1 MLMEEGTG
9 MEVRLLELGLTGLSG
24 VLPADQA
31 DEVVHAGVGD
41 GDHRHGV
48 ELLLGHLHGKV
59 HVDLLGGRR
68 TDVALETDKVTHTRA
83 HTHTHTHTHKA

>member
-1 MLMEEGTG
+1 
-9 MEVRLLELGLTGLSG
+9 MEVNSLEFGLAGLAG
-24 VLPADQA
+24 VLPADEA

-48 ELLLGHLHGKV
+48 ELLLGHLHGQV

-68 TDVALETDKVTHTRA
+68 TDVALETDSGSG
-83 HTHTHTHTHKA
+83 

>member
-1 MLMEEGTG
+1 MNS
-9 MEVRLLELGLTGLSG
+9 LEFGLAGLAG
-24 VLPADQA
+24 VLPADEA

-48 ELLLGHLHGKV
+48 ELLLGHLHGQV

-68 TDVALETDKVTHTRA
+68 TDVALETDSGSG
-83 HTHTHTHTHKA
+83 